1 MRREASLLEQAR
13 RQQRA
18 GTGSARR
25 AAMPDRA
32 HGRATDQSRVEGM
45 WSIVAWAVAD
55 VIKIAPE
62 SGYDRILRMGHAG
75 GVRALFTS

>member
-1 MRREASLLEQAR
+1 
-13 RQQRA
+13 
-18 GTGSARR
+18 
-25 AAMPDRA
+25 
-32 HGRATDQSRVEGM
+32 M